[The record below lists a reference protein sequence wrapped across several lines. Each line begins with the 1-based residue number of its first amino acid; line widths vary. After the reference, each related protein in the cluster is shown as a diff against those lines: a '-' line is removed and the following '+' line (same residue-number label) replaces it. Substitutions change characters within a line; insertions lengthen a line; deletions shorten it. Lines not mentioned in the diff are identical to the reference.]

1 MKGII
6 LAGGNGTRLSPLTNS
21 VSKQLLPI
29 YDKPLIF
36 YPLASLMELNIKEIA
51 IIVKSEEM
59 SRFTKLLGNGEKFGI
74 NITYLTQDNPNGLAE
89 AFILAEEFIGS
100 SHVTLILG
108 DNIFYGDALK
118 GYLVNDFKSGANI
131 ACIKVNDPERYGVA
145 KIENGKVVQI
155 IEKPTKFISNFAVT
169 GIYVYDNSV
178 IQKSKS
184 LIPSARGEL
193 EITDLNNLY
202 IKEGKLRA
210 SFLDDE
216 MIWMDTGTFDS
227 LHDASSLVKAI
238 QNRTG
243 NLIGSPELAAYN
255 NHWIDKKTLKSQID
269 YKNSYARSL
278 LESLDFAME
287 DTPK

>member
-6 LAGGNGTRLSPLTNS
+6 LAGGNGTRLSPLTKS

-89 AFILAEEFIGS
+89 AFIIAEEFIGS

-118 GYLVNDFKSGANI
+118 DCLVNDLKSGANI
-131 ACIKVNDPERYGVA
+131 VCTKVNDPERYGVA
-145 KIENGKVVQI
+145 KIENGNLVQI

-184 LIPSARGEL
+184 LVPSARGEL
-193 EITDLNNLY
+193 EITDLNNSY

-227 LHDASSLVKAI
+227 LHDASSLIKAI

-278 LESLDFAME
+278 LESLDFAIE

>member
-6 LAGGNGTRLSPLTNS
+6 LAGGNGTRLSPLTKS

-51 IIVKSEEM
+51 IIIKSEEM

-89 AFILAEEFIGS
+89 AFIIAEEFIGS

-118 GYLVNDFKSGANI
+118 DCLVNDLKSGANI
-131 ACIKVNDPERYGVA
+131 VCTKVNDPERYGVA
-145 KIENGKVVQI
+145 KIENGNVVQI

-184 LIPSARGEL
+184 LVPSARGEL
-193 EITDLNNLY
+193 EITDLNNSY

-227 LHDASSLVKAI
+227 LHDASSLIKAI

-278 LESLDFAME
+278 LESLDFAIE

>member
-6 LAGGNGTRLSPLTNS
+6 LAGGNGTRLSPLTKS

-89 AFILAEEFIGS
+89 AFIIAEEFIGS

-118 GYLVNDFKSGANI
+118 DCLVNDLKSGANI
-131 ACIKVNDPERYGVA
+131 VCTKVNDPERYGVA
-145 KIENGKVVQI
+145 KIENGNVVQI

-184 LIPSARGEL
+184 LVPSARGEL
-193 EITDLNNLY
+193 EITDLNNSY

-227 LHDASSLVKAI
+227 LHDASSLIKAI

-278 LESLDFAME
+278 LESLDFAIE

>member
-6 LAGGNGTRLSPLTNS
+6 LAGGNGTRLSPLTKS

-29 YDKPLIF
+29 YDKPLIY

-89 AFILAEEFIGS
+89 AFIIAEEFIGS

-118 GYLVNDFKSGANI
+118 ECLVNDLKSGANI
-131 ACIKVNDPERYGVA
+131 VCTKVNDPERYGVA
-145 KIENGKVVQI
+145 KIENGNVVQI

-184 LIPSARGEL
+184 LVPSARGEL

-227 LHDASSLVKAI
+227 LHDASSIIKAI

-255 NHWIDKKTLKSQID
+255 NHLIDKKTLKSQID

-278 LESLDFAME
+278 LESLDFAVE